1 MADVD
6 TATVDN
12 SVAASEAGDDQTA
25 TNNTVSA
32 TVGTR
37 RQANGT
43 IGSVYSGNKIKHLKK
58 DDGIPLWR
66 KDIQYQFLKL
76 VFEDKTPVFTR
87 YSDGVKNLD
96 FADVYIDCM
105 ARSSKTSKILK
116 DKLQSDKKAAI
127 SMAMVCLLV
136 NFGRMNTTLNFF
148 PEMRA
153 QLRTYHSIPSLQAD
167 QDPNAYKQLQDAPR
181 LKSILKGA
189 SEDIDQPPTME
200 KVRESRKPRTNPVH
214 LIFLLAQYA
223 PKISELHF
231 FQPRD
236 FFDLVM
242 RSTLS
247 SKSRAR
253 AFLWLMWWY
262 LESDF
267 TREDALNNPFGPGLE
282 GEGTGGLPIKVP
294 AFEILTEEQA
304 EEENRDTPEE
314 LRYGEEKQR
323 ERKRILE
330 EDEPLPRITKRVK
343 KQDSG
348 LDDDLLSANST
359 PLHPSARR
367 LVMNEEEDDFS
378 TPGSS
383 GRLKSK
389 KPRDSSV
396 SRSTGQ
402 RLVLKTRMD
411 LTSDAASPAPPG
423 SGHPILNQY
432 ATDNVTPSHS
442 HSSRRPRPLTQ
453 HQLAVEQNR
462 RHRIEYLL
470 ARRKTEAYKVLR
482 ARREN
487 EPTFNGWMRLLP
499 DLPEPRASLDG
510 DDIPPEIAQLM
521 NGSTDY
527 EDFGETAH
535 YYLSVTRKAIR
546 RLDRW
551 DWEKINGPSKD
562 RKKTREERQKAFQN
576 GTTLLGASQSRSA
589 RSRPRPPRRKPAP
602 STSTPS
608 RHQKPIAPKDEVR
621 ETPVANATEQDGS
634 GKAIASSSR
643 DYEESFVEKDGLGEG
658 SGHDD
663 EDDSELS
670 YPEDDE
676 HDDEGDDSGTEYRLP
691 REYPLADGSDSEYPA
706 RRAYPMVEAPSEDED
721 NGDGDQGTDE
731 DEVMEDQ

>member
-1 MADVD
+1 
-6 TATVDN
+6 
-12 SVAASEAGDDQTA
+12 
-25 TNNTVSA
+25 
-32 TVGTR
+32 
-37 RQANGT
+37 
-43 IGSVYSGNKIKHLKK
+43 
-58 DDGIPLWR
+58 
-66 KDIQYQFLKL
+66 
-76 VFEDKTPVFTR
+76 
-87 YSDGVKNLD
+87 
-96 FADVYIDCM
+96 
-105 ARSSKTSKILK
+105 
-116 DKLQSDKKAAI
+116 
-127 SMAMVCLLV
+127 
-136 NFGRMNTTLNFF
+136 
-148 PEMRA
+148 MRA

-223 PKISELHF
+223 PKISEIHF

-267 TREDALNNPFGPGLE
+267 TREDALNNPFGAGLE

-314 LRYGEEKQR
+314 VRYGEEKQR

-367 LVMNEEEDDFS
+367 LVMNEEEEDWS

-383 GRLKSK
+383 ARLKSK

-411 LTSDAASPAPPG
+411 PTDAASPAPPG

-432 ATDNVTPSHS
+432 ATDHITPSHS

-470 ARRKTEAYKVLR
+470 AQRKTDAYKVLR

-499 DLPEPRASLDG
+499 HLPEPRASLDG

-521 NGSTDY
+521 NGATDY

-562 RKKTREERQKAFQN
+562 RKKAREERQKAFQN
-576 GTTLLGASQSRSA
+576 GTALLGASSSRSA

-608 RHQKPIAPKDEVR
+608 RPQKPIAPKDEAR
-621 ETPVANATEQDGS
+621 ETLGANAIEKSES
-634 GKAIASSSR
+634 GKANVSSSR
-643 DYEESFVEKDGLGEG
+643 DYEESFVEKDVLEEG

-663 EDDSELS
+663 DDSER
-670 YPEDDE
+670 
-676 HDDEGDDSGTEYRLP
+676 DDEGGGYNM
-691 REYPLADGSDSEYPA
+691 EYPLTDLSDAE
-706 RRAYPMVEAPSEDED
+706 EDED
-721 NGDGDQGTDE
+721 NGNSPLMEYPLTDSSDSEADEANGNGEQRADE